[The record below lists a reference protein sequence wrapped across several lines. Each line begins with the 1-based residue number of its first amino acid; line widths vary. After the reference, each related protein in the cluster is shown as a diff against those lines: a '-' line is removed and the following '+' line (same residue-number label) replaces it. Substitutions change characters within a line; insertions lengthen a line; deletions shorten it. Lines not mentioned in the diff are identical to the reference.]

1 VSNLGCPRDYLKVL
15 ERNFQPGHRLG
26 WSMSVLLITLR
37 TLRSYACLIFRMV
50 ETASYAILWF
60 SWIALRL
67 SQLSQEPGIFF
78 L

>member
-1 VSNLGCPRDYLKVL
+1 
-15 ERNFQPGHRLG
+15 
-26 WSMSVLLITLR
+26 MSVLLITLR